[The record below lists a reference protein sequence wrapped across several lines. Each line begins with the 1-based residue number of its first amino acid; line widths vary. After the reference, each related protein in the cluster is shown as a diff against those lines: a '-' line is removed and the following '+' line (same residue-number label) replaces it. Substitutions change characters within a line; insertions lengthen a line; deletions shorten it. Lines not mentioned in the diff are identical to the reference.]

1 MKFSAK
7 SEAQNQQAGKTSM
20 PFIGLIGPFVGRAR
34 PQIGP
39 FIGKTRPSIKIPAYS
54 GFSLIELIVTMTIA
68 GVLMSLAAPG
78 FSNFVKNNRL
88 SGQANAI
95 MADLAFA
102 RSEAVKRGAPVTI
115 CRSKDGAGCLS
126 GTEWHEGWIVVNA
139 AGQVLRMH
147 EALDG
152 KNTLTGTGNLADQT
166 TYAGTGLIGLGAT
179 ESFRLCDDRDAPYGR
194 LIDISATGRAALVK
208 DAAGHPTPPASC

>member
-1 MKFSAK
+1 MKFLAK
-7 SEAQNQQAGKTSM
+7 SGAQNRQAGKTSM
-20 PFIGLIGPFVGRAR
+20 PFIGPIE
-34 PQIGP
+34 P
-39 FIGKTRPSIKIPAYS
+39 FIGNTRPFIKIPAYS
-54 GFSLIELIVTMTIA
+54 GFTLIELIVTVTIA
-68 GVLMSLAAPG
+68 GVLMSLAAPS

-88 SGQANAI
+88 SSQANAI

-126 GTEWHEGWIVVNA
+126 GTEWDEGWIVVNA

-166 TYAGTGLIGLGAT
+166 TYAGTGLINLGAT
-179 ESFRLCDDRDAPYGR
+179 ESFRLCDDRYAPYGR
-194 LIDISATGRAALVK
+194 RIDISATGRAAHVK